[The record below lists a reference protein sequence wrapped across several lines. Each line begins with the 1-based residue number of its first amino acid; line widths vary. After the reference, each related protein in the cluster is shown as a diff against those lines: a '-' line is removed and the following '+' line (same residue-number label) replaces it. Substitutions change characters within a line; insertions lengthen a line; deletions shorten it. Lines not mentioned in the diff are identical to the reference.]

1 MINTYIYNISSNTQ
15 NQEICEAFS
24 DAWAFNA
31 SSSSSGGSNA
41 DVLQAASQY
50 WIVLSSLHNFSLNAD
65 SFVLI
70 VISKLDKR
78 DVMDNIFN

>member
-41 DVLQAASQY
+41 DVLQAQR
-50 WIVLSSLHNFSLNAD
+50 LNLLKYGLVT
-65 SFVLI
+65 SCFL
-70 VISKLDKR
+70 
-78 DVMDNIFN
+78 